1 MVPSPSP
8 MAHSITT
15 LCPMCFRWIRWM
27 PLVPIAHPRHFFSA
41 PNQIDERKL
50 NKKFINNKRVQD
62 ESAFMWNY
70 PSLEKGK
77 KNYICLLRSLEKV
90 KKKILWS
97 WKSLVFC
104 IRDVFFQWSS
114 NDCANRT
121 HCMSLIRIKSHI
133 FYFLGWSSAPHL
145 VFISGKLLWV
155 YLIMAHYKVTTE
167 SCIKWS
173 IESICMLWMRSLF

>member
-1 MVPSPSP
+1 
-8 MAHSITT
+8 
-15 LCPMCFRWIRWM
+15 M

-90 KKKILWS
+90 KKKFCDPESLW
-97 WKSLVFC
+97 
-104 IRDVFFQWSS
+104 FFVSGMYFS
-114 NDCANRT
+114 NDLQMIVQIVPIVWA
-121 HCMSLIRIKSHI
+121 
-133 FYFLGWSSAPHL
+133 W
-145 VFISGKLLWV
+145 
-155 YLIMAHYKVTTE
+155 
-167 SCIKWS
+167 
-173 IESICMLWMRSLF
+173 